1 MGYQYG
7 EREFEL
13 LEKVN
18 QKLAEDPTLS
28 QKKLAKLMGM
38 ADATL
43 SQIRKGGYKADPS
56 KMFNI
61 IENYFSVKEKA
72 KLTYSEIGYA
82 QTSIS
87 AEIYNIIRVC
97 QVKGGLAIA
106 CGAAGIGKTKAA
118 QQFVKEHRTNSAL
131 ITVNPC
137 ISSIKSLLKVIAVK
151 VGATIKKTRDELW
164 LSITESLTDGMVLIF
179 DEAQHLPPTT
189 IEVLRSFSDYFAD
202 NGQTLGICFV
212 GNPETVDRYS
222 SKRAEFA
229 QIANRTKQKKIYT
242 QEEIKRDDIIKL
254 FPILA
259 EEQKE
264 KEIELLWRV
273 AKTPQA
279 LRGAINLF
287 SNAYDNE
294 DYSYEGLI
302 AMMKFMEMQI

>member
-1 MGYQYG
+1 MEYKYSDH
-7 EREFEL
+7 ELEL
-13 LEKVN
+13 LAKVDELQKEKKWS
-18 QKLAEDPTLS
+18 QKKTAETIGITDGTLS
-28 QKKLAKLMGM
+28 QLRNGKYNANPQKIF
-38 ADATL
+38 D
-43 SQIRKGGYKADPS
+43 
-56 KMFNI
+56 I
-61 IENYFSVKEKA
+61 IESYFGVKEAA
-72 KLTYSEIGYA
+72 KLTYSEVGYA

-87 AEIYNIIRVC
+87 SEIYNIIRVC

-118 QQFVKEHRTNSAL
+118 
-131 ITVNPC
+131 
-137 ISSIKSLLKVIAVK
+137 IKSLLKVVAVK

-164 LSITESLTDGMVLIF
+164 LSIIESLSDGMILIF

-242 QEEIKRDDIIKL
+242 QEEIKRDDIVKL
-254 FPILA
+254 FPILEA
-259 EEQKE
+259 EQKE

-273 AKTPQA
+273 AQTPQA

>member
-1 MGYQYG
+1 MEYKYSDH
-7 EREFEL
+7 ELEL
-13 LEKVN
+13 LAKVDELQKEKKWS
-18 QKLAEDPTLS
+18 QKKTAETIGITDGTLS
-28 QKKLAKLMGM
+28 QLRNGKYNANPQKIF
-38 ADATL
+38 D
-43 SQIRKGGYKADPS
+43 
-56 KMFNI
+56 I
-61 IENYFSVKEKA
+61 IESYFGVKEAA
-72 KLTYSEIGYA
+72 KLTYSEVGYA

-87 AEIYNIIRVC
+87 SEIYNIIRVC

-118 QQFVKEHRTNSAL
+118 QQFVKEHKTNSVL

-137 ISSIKSLLKVIAVK
+137 ISSIKSLLKVVAGK

-164 LSITESLTDGMVLIF
+164 ISIIESLSDGMILIF

-242 QEEIKRDDIIKL
+242 QEEIKRDDIVKL
-254 FPILA
+254 FPILEA
-259 EEQKE
+259 EQKE

-273 AKTPQA
+273 AQTPQA

>member
-1 MGYQYG
+1 MEYKYSDH
-7 EREFEL
+7 ELEL
-13 LEKVN
+13 LAKVDELQKEKKWS
-18 QKLAEDPTLS
+18 QKKTAETIGITDGTLS
-28 QKKLAKLMGM
+28 QLRNGKYNANPQKLF
-38 ADATL
+38 D
-43 SQIRKGGYKADPS
+43 I
-56 KMFNI
+56 
-61 IENYFSVKEKA
+61 
-72 KLTYSEIGYA
+72 
-82 QTSIS
+82 
-87 AEIYNIIRVC
+87 
-97 QVKGGLAIA
+97 
-106 CGAAGIGKTKAA
+106 
-118 QQFVKEHRTNSAL
+118 
-131 ITVNPC
+131 
-137 ISSIKSLLKVIAVK
+137 IKSLLKVVAGK
-151 VGATIKKTRDELW
+151 VGAAIKKTRDELW
-164 LSITESLTDGMVLIF
+164 LSIIESLSDGMVLIF

-242 QEEIKRDDIIKL
+242 QEEIKRDDIVKL
-254 FPILA
+254 FPILEA
-259 EEQKE
+259 EQKE

-273 AKTPQA
+273 AQTPQA